1 MAEICIRSVKKN
13 SIGKYLEIKRQA
25 VEPSMLTEFI
35 EE

>member
-1 MAEICIRSVKKN
+1 MAEVCIRRLKKI

-35 EE
+35 DE